1 MNDPY
6 TPAQAQDTARFL
18 LRPQAAGLF
27 WLTFAALGAGV
38 FFWQGIETLLIAWQ
52 QPEYSHG
59 PLIPVLSAILFLRQ
73 LKGEPIIT
81 GPVNR
86 LPGFALMIL
95 SLIMALFGK
104 MAEIGDV
111 TAYALILW
119 VGAVLLISFGWEQGR
134 HFWPPV
140 VHLAFM
146 LPLPGVLYYKVSTD
160 LQFISS
166 ELGVW
171 FLKLLNVPVF
181 LDGNVIDLGV
191 LKLHVAEACSGLRY
205 LFPILSFSYIFAIL
219 FQGPMTHKA
228 ILLLSAAPI
237 SVLMNSVRIALA
249 GVIVQY
255 LGEGHLEGFSH
266 FFEGWVIFILCVLLL
281 FALARVLLLFRP
293 GQPSLIDAMDL
304 EFSGLVQQSR
314 RLLLVEPSR
323 TLAAASLITA
333 LAAAAW
339 YVSPGARTV
348 TPDRSSFAAFPDRLG
363 DWAVGQRDS
372 LPPDIAAALS
382 PQDYLLTSLT
392 NPAGEKVDVF
402 LSWFAD
408 QTVSGAHSPE
418 VCLPGSG
425 WEFSTLERIDLGPKL
440 GLAEPYP
447 VNRAILQFGE
457 NRLLAYYFFRQN
469 GRQIAW
475 DFGSKL
481 WLLWDGVLDGRKD
494 GGLVRIIT
502 PLARGEDPTAADR
515 RLQEALLQM
524 EPVLSEYLPD

>member
-1 MNDPY
+1 MNDPISS
-6 TPAQAQDTARFL
+6 AQARTTARPVM
-18 LRPQAAGLF
+18 RPQAIGLF
-27 WLTFAALGAGV
+27 WLAFATLGAAV
-38 FFWQGIETLLIAWQ
+38 FFWQGIETLLISWQ

-86 LPGFALMIL
+86 LPGLALLIL
-95 SLIMALFGK
+95 SLILALFGK

-119 VGAVLLISFGWEQGR
+119 VGAVLLICFGWEQGR
-134 HFWPPV
+134 RFWPPV

-171 FLKLLNVPVF
+171 FLRLLNVPVF

-205 LFPILSFSYIFAIL
+205 LFPILSFSYIFAVL

-249 GVIVQY
+249 GLIVQEF
-255 LGEGHLEGFSH
+255 GEGHLEGFSH

-281 FALARVLLLFRP
+281 FGLARILLLFRP
-293 GQPSLIDAMDL
+293 GRPGLIDAMDL
-304 EFSGLVQQSR
+304 EFSGLTEQSR

-323 TLAAASLITA
+323 TLAAAAVITA
-333 LAAAAW
+333 AASLAW
-339 YVSPGARTV
+339 QVSPGGRIEQ
-348 TPDRSSFAAFPDRLG
+348 PDRTAFAAFPSRIG
-363 DWAVGQRDS
+363 DWTVGQNRPMDPQVAATLDADDYRSAVMTRDG
-372 LPPDIAAALS
+372 A
-382 PQDYLLTSLT
+382 
-392 NPAGEKVDVF
+392 EVDLFVA
-402 LSWFAD
+402 WFSD
-408 QTVSGAHSPE
+408 QTKSGAHSPE
-418 VCLPGSG
+418 ICLPGAG
-425 WEFSTLERIDLGPKL
+425 WEFEYIRRQDIGPKI
-440 GLAEPYP
+440 GSARPFMAN
-447 VNRAILQFGE
+447 VMVIQFGTQRMMGIYWFE
-457 NRLLAYYFFRQN
+457 QN
-469 GRQIAW
+469 GRRIAW
-475 DFGSKL
+475 DTGSKL
-481 WLLWDGVLDGRKD
+481 TLLWDGTVHGRRD
-494 GGLVRIIT
+494 GGMVRLLT
-502 PLARGEDPTAADR
+502 PIGPDTTDAEAEARLLDVVRGLA
-515 RLQEALLQM
+515 
-524 EPVLSEYLPD
+524 PVLSDFIPD

>member
-1 MNDPY
+1 MNDA
-6 TPAQAQDTARFL
+6 PAQAPARL
-18 LRPQAAGLF
+18 LSRLQPAGLF
-27 WLTFAALGAGV
+27 WLAFATLGAGV
-38 FFWQGIETLLIAWQ
+38 FFWQGIETLLIAWK

-73 LKGEPIIT
+73 LKDEPIVT

-86 LPGFALMIL
+86 VPGLLLMGL
-95 SLIMALFGK
+95 SLILALFGK

-111 TAYALILW
+111 TAYAMILW
-119 VGAVLLISFGWEQGR
+119 VGAVLLVSFGWEQGR
-134 HFWPPV
+134 RFWPPI

-171 FLKLLNVPVF
+171 FLRLMNVPVF

-205 LFPILSFSYIFAIL
+205 LFPILSFSYIFAVL

-228 ILLLSAAPI
+228 ILLLAAAPI

-249 GVIVQY
+249 GLIVQEF
-255 LGEGHLEGFSH
+255 GEGHLEGFSH

-293 GQPSLIDAMDL
+293 GRPSLVDAMDL
-304 EFSGLVQQSR
+304 EFSGLVEQSR

-323 TLAAASLITA
+323 ALAATALITA

-339 YVSPGARTV
+339 QVSPGGRTV
-348 TPDRSSFAAFPDRLG
+348 TPERTAFAAFPERLG
-363 DWAVGQRDS
+363 DWTVGPNRPMSAEIEEILNADDYRSATLLRDG
-372 LPPDIAAALS
+372 A
-382 PQDYLLTSLT
+382 Q
-392 NPAGEKVDVF
+392 VDLFVA
-402 LSWFAD
+402 WFSD
-408 QTVSGAHSPE
+408 QTRSGAHSPE
-418 VCLPGSG
+418 ICLPSAG
-425 WEFSTLERIDLGPKL
+425 WEFEYIRRLDIGPRLGF
-440 GLAEPYP
+440 AEPFMA
-447 VNRAILQFGE
+447 NTMIIQHGE
-457 NRLLAYYFFRQN
+457 ERMAGLYWFEQN
-469 GRQIAW
+469 GRRIAW

-481 WLLWDGVLDGRKD
+481 TLLWDGTLEGRRD
-494 GGLVRIIT
+494 GGIVRLLT
-502 PLARGEDPTAADR
+502 PIGPNESDSEAQARLFDVVTG
-515 RLQEALLQM
+515 L
-524 EPVLSEYLPD
+524 EPHLNSFIPD

>member
-1 MNDPY
+1 MND
-6 TPAQAQDTARFL
+6 TPAQTSARL
-18 LRPQAAGLF
+18 LDRFQPAGLF
-27 WLTFAALGAGV
+27 WLAFATLGAGV

-73 LKGEPIIT
+73 LKDEPIVT

-86 LPGFALMIL
+86 VPGLVLMGL
-95 SLIMALFGK
+95 SLILALFGK
-104 MAEIGDV
+104 LAEIGDV

-119 VGAVLLISFGWEQGR
+119 IGAILLISFGWEQGR
-134 HFWPPV
+134 RFWPPI

-171 FLKLLNVPVF
+171 FLKLMNVPVF

-205 LFPILSFSYIFAIL
+205 LFPILSFSYIFAVL

-228 ILLLSAAPI
+228 ILLLAAAPI

-249 GVIVQY
+249 GLIVQEF
-255 LGEGHLEGFSH
+255 GEGHLEGFSH

-281 FALARVLLLFRP
+281 FALARILLLFRP
-293 GQPSLIDAMDL
+293 GRPSLIDAMDL
-304 EFSGLVQQSR
+304 EFSGLVDQSR
-314 RLLLVEPSR
+314 RLLLIEPSR
-323 TLAAASLITA
+323 ALAATALITA
-333 LAAAAW
+333 LAATAW
-339 YVSPGARTV
+339 QVSPGGLTV
-348 TPDRSSFAAFPDRLG
+348 TPERTPFAAFPDRIG
-363 DWAVGQRDS
+363 DWTVGQRDQ
-372 LPPDIAAALS
+372 LDPATKAALN

-392 NPAGEKVDVF
+392 NPAGERVDVF
-402 LSWFAD
+402 VSWFAD
-408 QTVSGAHSPE
+408 QTISGAHSPE

-425 WEFSTLERIDLGPKL
+425 WEFASLDRTDLGPTL
-440 GLAEPYP
+440 GLSGSYP

-457 NRLLAYYFFRQN
+457 QRMLAYYFFRQN
-469 GRQIAW
+469 GRQVAW

-481 WLLWDGVLDGRKD
+481 WLLWDGVFDGRKD
-494 GGLVRIIT
+494 GGLVRILT
-502 PLARGEDPTAADR
+502 PLARGEDPASADR
-515 RLQEALLQM
+515 RLQDVLVKM
-524 EPVLSEYLPD
+524 ETVLPDYLPD